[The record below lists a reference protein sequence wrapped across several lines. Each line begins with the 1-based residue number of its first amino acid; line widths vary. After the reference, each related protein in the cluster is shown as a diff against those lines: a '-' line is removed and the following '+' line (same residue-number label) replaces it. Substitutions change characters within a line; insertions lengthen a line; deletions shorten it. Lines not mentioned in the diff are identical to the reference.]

1 MDEDFD
7 GETIDNQLEK
17 YDTYEQYLDDK
28 MEEKDLFYLEDVELA
43 RQLIEVGYHGKGDIL
58 QRD

>member
-17 YDTYEQYLDDK
+17 YDTYEQYLDDH

-58 QRD
+58 